1 MKIRYI
7 LYLLPVAFL
16 LGTCATPK
24 VAYFTDL
31 TGYRRS
37 SIEPAGDPGASRRQD
52 LRTSQQQGPLV
63 DEPFQ
68 PSDHIQTDRYDIGN
82 IQ

>member
-1 MKIRYI
+1 MCHAESR
-7 LYLLPVAFL
+7 LFHGPE
-16 LGTCATPK
+16 
-24 VAYFTDL
+24 
-31 TGYRRS
+31 TGYRRTS
-37 SIEPAGDPGASRRQD
+37 LEPAGNPGASRRQD
-52 LRTSQQQGPLV
+52 LNTSQQQGPLV